1 MSSIARATIVFF
13 IGLSLAF
20 GLTSQSVLAQ
30 PAPDRLVEE
39 LTEDFYETLE
49 ANRDHYR
56 ANPDALKA
64 EIDQRMRKHMDTEY
78 AARLVLGRHGRGLE
92 QDDINRFAD
101 ALATNLMDEYA
112 TRVLEFDS
120 ENEMTVLP
128 ISPDQDPRRTRVRTR
143 LRLDNGSMMP
153 IDFVVRLQDDQW
165 LLFDVIVEGISY
177 VATYRTQIGEE
188 IAQRGFE
195 TMLERLE
202 RGQVPLDQDS

>member
-1 MSSIARATIVFF
+1 MSSIARATIGIF

-20 GLTSQSVLAQ
+20 SLTSPSVLAQ

-128 ISPDQDPRRTRVRTR
+128 ITPDQDPRRTRVRTR

-153 IDFVVRLQDDQW
+153 IDFVVRLQGDQW

-188 IAQRGFE
+188 IAQLGFG

-202 RGQVPLDQDS
+202 RGQVQLDQDS

>member
-1 MSSIARATIVFF
+1 MTSIARATIVFF

-64 EIDQRMRKHMDTEY
+64 EIDRRMRKHMDTEY

-128 ISPDQDPRRTRVRTR
+128 ITPDQDPRRTRVRTR

-153 IDFVVRLQDDQW
+153 IDFVVRLQGDQW

-188 IAQRGFE
+188 IAQLGFD

-202 RGQVPLDQDS
+202 RGQVQLDQDS

>member
-20 GLTSQSVLAQ
+20 GLTIQSVLAQ

-78 AARLVLGRHGRGLE
+78 AARLVLGRYGRGLE

-112 TRVLEFDS
+112 TRVLELNS
-120 ENEMTVLP
+120 ENEMMVLP

>member
-20 GLTSQSVLAQ
+20 GLTSQSALGQ

-39 LTEDFYETLE
+39 LTKDFYETLE

-120 ENEMTVLP
+120 ENEVTVLP
-128 ISPDQDPRRTRVRTR
+128 ITPDQDPRRTRVRTR

-153 IDFVVRLQDDQW
+153 IDFVVRLQGDQW

-188 IAQRGFE
+188 IAQIGFD

-202 RGQVPLDQDS
+202 RGQVQLDQDS

>member
-13 IGLSLAF
+13 MGIGLAF
-20 GLTSQSVLAQ
+20 GLSNQSVLAQ

-39 LTEDFYETLE
+39 LTEDFYEKLE
-49 ANRDHYR
+49 ANREHYR
-56 ANPDALKA
+56 ANPAALKA

-78 AARLVLGRHGRGLE
+78 AARLVLGRHSRDLE

-112 TRVLEFDS
+112 TRVLDFDS

-128 ISPDQDPRRTRVRTR
+128 IGPDEDPRRTRVRTR

-188 IAQRGFE
+188 IAQLGFE

-202 RGQVPLDQDS
+202 RGQVQLDQDS